1 MSRICC
7 LLLVVLLAGCS
18 SEKPERFLPESVT
31 ADAIVA
37 STAID
42 ETHYSSIQE
51 AVNAAPQEGG
61 WTIAV
66 APGEYYERVV
76 IDKPGI
82 TLIGAGMD
90 QTKIVF
96 DRYAGKAVTRGSE
109 EHWGTSRSATVEIT
123 RPGVHIANLTIE
135 NGFDFLTEDA
145 RESSDPARVS
155 GMQAVALKIS
165 EYTDK
170 TFIEDVALLGY
181 QDTLYVRGGRS
192 YFKGGEIRGNVD
204 FIFGD
209 GNAYFDTVSIYS
221 RPRGKD
227 MDITGYIT
235 APSTLISDT
244 FGLTFVNCKLL
255 REEGVPDNSVPL
267 GRPWHPTTTFDD
279 GRYANPFAIGKAV
292 FINTWMDAHITTTGW
307 ASMGGSTKEGGRKEF
322 DPINDARF
330 AEYGSSGPGYAINEQ
345 RPQLG
350 VEKMDIYKRFNILN
364 GWEPELTATPK

>member
-145 RESSDPARVS
+145 RESSDPVRVS

-170 TFIEDVALLGY
+170 TFIENVALLGY

-292 FINTWMDAHITTTGW
+292 FINTWMDAHITTNGW

>member
-145 RESSDPARVS
+145 RESSDPVRVS

-170 TFIEDVALLGY
+170 TFIENVALLGY

>member
-61 WTIAV
+61 WTIGV

-170 TFIEDVALLGY
+170 TFIKNVALLGY

-209 GNAYFDTVSIYS
+209 GNAYFDNVSIYS

-364 GWEPELTATPK
+364 GWEPELTTTPK

>member
-170 TFIEDVALLGY
+170 TFIENVALLGY

-221 RPRGKD
+221 RPRGKN

-364 GWEPELTATPK
+364 GWEPEHTATPK

>member
-109 EHWGTSRSATVEIT
+109 EQWGTSRSATVEIT

-170 TFIEDVALLGY
+170 TFIENVALLGY

-227 MDITGYIT
+227 MNITGYIT

>member
-42 ETHYSSIQE
+42 DTHYSSIQE

>member
-170 TFIEDVALLGY
+170 TFIENVALLGY

-364 GWEPELTATPK
+364 GWEPETKAK

>member
-170 TFIEDVALLGY
+170 TFIENVALLGY

-364 GWEPELTATPK
+364 GWEPEHTATPK